1 MDGGAWQVQSMGLQS
16 GTRLSDFTFTFTLGS
31 ITAKLVEAMEFQL
44 SYFKS

>member
-16 GTRLSDFTFTFTLGS
+16 GTRMSDFTFTLGS
-31 ITAKLVEAMEFQL
+31 ITAKLVEAMEVQL